1 MAEIIISD
9 KLIKL
14 ALLAETKEEAIRSL
28 ADLFYALDY
37 VHEGYYENVI
47 KREKDFPTGL
57 PTSVPVAICH
67 TEAHYVK
74 QSALAVGTLLHPIAF
89 QEMGTPDRSVLAEI
103 IFLLALND
111 PKQQV
116 PWLKK
121 MATIFKERNT
131 LEMIRD
137 ASDPTDLAVS
147 LKRLFQAS

>member
-1 MAEIIISD
+1 MAEIVISD

-14 ALLAETKEEAIRSL
+14 ALRVESKEDAIRTL
-28 ADLFYALDY
+28 ADPLHALDY
-37 VHEGYYENVI
+37 VCDGYYENVI
-47 KREKDFPTGL
+47 KREKNFPTGL

-67 TEAHYVK
+67 TEAQFVK

-89 QEMGTPDRSVLAEI
+89 QEMGTPERTVQAEI

-121 MATIFKERNT
+121 MATVFKDRNT

-137 ASDPTDLAVS
+137 ASDPVELAGS
-147 LKRLFQAS
+147 LKRIFQV